1 MEYNERLHVPLRW
14 WVQGIM
20 LIASFWL
27 ALVVAVPQFEALV
40 WGLTAL
46 VVALMAGAFRAYGAR
61 VEVTDSTFRAGRAC
75 IELNH
80 VGTVEHLDA
89 QRTRAVAG
97 VEADARA
104 LLVLRPYLKN
114 SVKVEITDPNDPTPY
129 WLVSTRHPQQ
139 LAEALQRARVSSTL

>member
-1 MEYNERLHVPLRW
+1 MEYKERLHVPLRW

-27 ALVVAVPQFEALV
+27 ALVVAVPQYEALV

-46 VVALMAGAFRAYGAR
+46 IVVLMAGAYRSYSAR

-75 IELNH
+75 IELH
-80 VGTVEHLDA
+80 HIGAVEHLDA
-89 QRTRAVAG
+89 DRTRAVAG

-104 LLVLRPYLKN
+104 LMVLRPYLKN
-114 SVKVEITDPNDPTPY
+114 SVKVQITDPNDPAPY
-129 WLVSTRHPQQ
+129 WLVSTRHPKQ
-139 LAEALQRARVSSTL
+139 LAEALQRARVAATL